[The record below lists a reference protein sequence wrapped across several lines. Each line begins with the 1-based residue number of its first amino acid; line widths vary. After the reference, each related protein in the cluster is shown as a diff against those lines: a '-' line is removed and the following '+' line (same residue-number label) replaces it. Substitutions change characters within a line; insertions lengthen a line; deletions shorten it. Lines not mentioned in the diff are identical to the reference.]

1 MWTKTPKH
9 GSSEVNEPSEIVI
22 HSALDFVFFYPAE
35 LQMEIERLKSQGG
48 SGDDVE
54 NEVMKAS
61 KQEIASLKEKL
72 AYKEREMAEM
82 TK

>member
-1 MWTKTPKH
+1 
-9 GSSEVNEPSEIVI
+9 
-22 HSALDFVFFYPAE
+22 
-35 LQMEIERLKSQGG
+35 MEIERLKSQGG